1 MSDNDY
7 CVYARN
13 ILSRLD
19 SIGNPT
25 TGFTSDIVRETGN
38 STRGST
44 DINMGLAV
52 IGGIIVMFLAM
63 VVMRKK
69 QARP

>member
-1 MSDNDY
+1 MSENDY

-25 TGFTSDIVRETGN
+25 TRFTSDIVRESSN
-38 STRGST
+38 SSGGS
-44 DINMGLAV
+44 
-52 IGGIIVMFLAM
+52 
-63 VVMRKK
+63 
-69 QARP
+69 